1 MDNPQTQNTSVPNKP
16 EEKRNEKEN
25 ENETEKEKENENK
38 AKSPA
43 EGEKKEAKGEAEKI
57 GALMAALEEEK
68 RRSEDYLNRLKYMQ
82 ADFEN
87 FRKRMDRQIEEIKR
101 QSSER
106 IVLGLL
112 DVVDEL
118 EMAIK
123 NAKSS
128 GSVETLIDG
137 VEMTLKKLKKV
148 LAGEGVSQIEC
159 VGKPF
164 DPSVHEVAC
173 VVDGDSDGVVL
184 EEVRKGYVMGGR
196 VIRPS
201 VVKISKKSSSTPQ
214 KEPEGENKKLTELE
228 RKTET
233 EYETEK
239 EKITKS
245 EKVNLIEKEG
255 DSNE

>member
-1 MDNPQTQNTSVPNKP
+1 MQNSPTQKSTEQNKP
-16 EEKRNEKEN
+16 E
-25 ENETEKEKENENK
+25 ENENK
-38 AKSPA
+38 AKSTV
-43 EGEKKEAKGEAEKI
+43 EVEKMGAKGESEKI

-68 RRSEDYLNRLKYMQ
+68 KRSEDYLNRLKYMQ

-87 FRKRMDRQIEEIKR
+87 FRKRMDRQMEEIRR

-112 DVVDEL
+112 DIVDEL

-123 NAKSS
+123 NARSS

-173 VVDGDSDGVVL
+173 VVEGDSDGIVL

-201 VVKISKKSSSTPQ
+201 VVKISKKSSSTQ
-214 KEPEGENKKLTELE
+214 KEPESEN
-228 RKTET
+228 ET
-233 EYETEK
+233 KIEPETEK
-239 EKITKS
+239 
-245 EKVNLIEKEG
+245 VN
-255 DSNE
+255 

>member
-1 MDNPQTQNTSVPNKP
+1 MENSPTRTTEQNKP
-16 EEKRNEKEN
+16 EGNENQPKFTTEDKKTEVRGENEK
-25 ENETEKEKENENK
+25 
-38 AKSPA
+38 
-43 EGEKKEAKGEAEKI
+43 I
-57 GALMAALEEEK
+57 DALMAALEEEK

-87 FRKRMDRQIEEIKR
+87 FRKRMDRQIEEIRR

-123 NAKSS
+123 NARSS
-128 GSVETLIDG
+128 GSVEALIEG

-196 VIRPS
+196 IIRPS
-201 VVKISKKSSSTPQ
+201 VVKISKKSSSTQ
-214 KEPEGENKKLTELE
+214 KEPESENKNQMKIEPETKLEKET
-228 RKTET
+228 KTET
-233 EYETEK
+233 E
-239 EKITKS
+239 TKT
-245 EKVNLIEKEG
+245 EKVNLNEKEG
-255 DSNE
+255 DPNE